1 MRRGDIWTASG
12 GNDYAGK
19 PRPVV
24 IVQDDSFDSTASIT
38 ICAFTT
44 DETDAPLIRL
54 LIEPN
59 GHNGLRLASR
69 LMVDKI
75 TTVPKSK
82 LGKRIGRLDDQDIV
96 RLNQA
101 ILVFSRTGCVATR
114 EAHVMRTLCR
124 ALTISEP
131 KRIRRLMFLMA
142 TPATRDQAHPRSH
155 PG

>member
-24 IVQDDSFDSTASIT
+24 VVQDDSFDSNASIT
-38 ICAFTT
+38 VCAFTT

-82 LGKRIGRLDDQDIV
+82 LATRIGRLDDQDIV

-101 ILVFSRTGCVATR
+101 ILVFLGLTVSP
-114 EAHVMRTLCR
+114 R
-124 ALTISEP
+124 AKPT
-131 KRIRRLMFLMA
+131 A
-142 TPATRDQAHPRSH
+142 
-155 PG
+155 